1 MIGRW
6 KKAGAAAALLLGFLI
21 IFHAGGIISF
31 AEPEES
37 TVEAGP
43 GTQEAYSLEGPG
55 VSPLPSAQSGPGI
68 VKPAQTSGEQAV
80 GGSADAAAGIDPK
93 AKYLNTIVDSAGISI
108 YVSKLKNKVTL
119 FRNGIIMNVWDCNM
133 GTYSALGDKQ
143 REGDRIT
150 PSGKFYICTRNP
162 YSVCHLSLGL
172 SYPSG
177 DDADRGFQEGLITEE
192 QRDAIKTAIAKG
204 EAPPWDTPL
213 GGEIM
218 IHGGYQPNQPTRGCV
233 ALPNDV
239 MDYLWNYAGLGVPV
253 EIGP

>member
-1 MIGRW
+1 MKKIW
-6 KKAGAAAALLLGFLI
+6 KRTAAAAAALLLGVSVA
-21 IFHAGGIISF
+21 FHTGGMHSF
-31 AEPEES
+31 ADTEES
-37 TVEAGP
+37 LVEAGP
-43 GTQEAYSLEGPG
+43 GSNTAYSLEGPG
-55 VSPLPSAQSGPGI
+55 VGLLPSAQSGPGV
-68 VKPAQTSGEQAV
+68 VKPATDAGSQAN
-80 GGSADAAAGIDPK
+80 AAADVDAK

-108 YVSKLKNKVTL
+108 YVSKMKNKVTL
-119 FRNGIIMNVWDCNM
+119 FRNGIVMNVWDCNM
-133 GTYSALGDKQ
+133 GTYSALGDKKQ
-143 REGDRIT
+143 EGDRIT

-172 SYPSG
+172 SYPSS
-177 DDADRGFQEGLITEE
+177 DDAERGFNEGLITEE
-192 QRDAIKTAIAKG
+192 QRDAIKNAIAKG
-204 EAPPWDTPL
+204 EAPPWNTPL